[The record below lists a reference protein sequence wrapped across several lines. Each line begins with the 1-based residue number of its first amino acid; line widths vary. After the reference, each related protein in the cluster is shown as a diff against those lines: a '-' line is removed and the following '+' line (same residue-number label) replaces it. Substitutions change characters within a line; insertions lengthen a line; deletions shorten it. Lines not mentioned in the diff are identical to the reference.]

1 MAPPSLPP
9 PAWLGR
15 GPGRWAAAAQSRG
28 TVRSEQSQASFFS
41 FFLSHESKPLYWE
54 EKPNLDFMV

>member
-1 MAPPSLPP
+1 MMAPPPP
-9 PAWLGR
+9 HGLAEVGARPV
-15 GPGRWAAAAQSRG
+15 GPAAQSRG
-28 TVRSEQSQASFFS
+28 TVRSEQSSDFFF